1 MTRGSPTSYD
11 RGGEKERVRE
21 KTGAARTKARKK
33 DPDEMPVKRRE
44 IVVKGRGEE
53 EERRRGDPV
62 LHPETIVTVLGRMRT
77 AGRSSRAACI
87 PLPVSYI

>member
-1 MTRGSPTSYD
+1 MTRGSPTSYDGEED

-33 DPDEMPVKRRE
+33 DPVEMPVKRRE

-53 EERRRGDPV
+53 EERRRG
-62 LHPETIVTVLGRMRT
+62 E
-77 AGRSSRAACI
+77 GRSCPASRNDRYRSRTDADGW
-87 PLPVSYI
+87 